1 MTSTL
6 QSLKLKQTAFYRFK
20 MASVAISGEICFL
33 TSEKHTW
40 RVLHS
45 RSISGVRL
53 QIQMKCGLKR
63 EYGVQPQS
71 QRCIASLSN
80 HQTRGWI
87 EPSHCGENKSALMIL
102 NNFQSP
108 AIDDTPDPS
117 ARAGRISKDMQILAF
132 PIVDVFDRS

>member
-1 MTSTL
+1 ML
-6 QSLKLKQTAFYRFK
+6 Y
-20 MASVAISGEICFL
+20 
-33 TSEKHTW
+33 
-40 RVLHS
+40 S

-63 EYGVQPQS
+63 EYGVQSQS

-87 EPSHCGENKSALMIL
+87 EPSHCGENKSALTIL

-108 AIDDTPDPS
+108 ALDDTPDPS
-117 ARAGRISKDMQILAF
+117 GRAGQISRDVQTLAF
-132 PIVDVFDRS
+132 LFLDVFDRS